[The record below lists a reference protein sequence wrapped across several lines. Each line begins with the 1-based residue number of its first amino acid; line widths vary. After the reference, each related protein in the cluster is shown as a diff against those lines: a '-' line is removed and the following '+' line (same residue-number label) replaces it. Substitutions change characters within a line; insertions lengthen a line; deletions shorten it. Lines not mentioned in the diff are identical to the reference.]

1 MSKVYETIT
10 LKNNDDVSDVQRG
23 RITAAEIRQID
34 IKVLV
39 DTGAHPALIIPEEVS
54 QKLGVRTTGTKKVTV
69 AGGTTRRCSVVG
81 PVELWWHDR
90 DTVIPAL
97 VLPGEREAIMGI
109 TTLELLDL
117 AVDPINGRL
126 FGVHGEE
133 MLLSVK

>member
-10 LKNNDDVSDVQRG
+10 LKNGAD
-23 RITAAEIRQID
+23 IELAALGQIDKSSVRQID
-34 IKVLV
+34 VKVLV
-39 DTGAHPALIIPEEVS
+39 DTGAHPALIIPEAVS
-54 QKLGVRTTGTKKVTV
+54 QKLGVRITGTKKVTV
-69 AGGTTRRCSVVG
+69 AGGTTRQCSIVG
-81 PVELWWHDR
+81 PIELWWHDR
-90 DTVIPAL
+90 DTIVPAL
-97 VLPGEREAIMGI
+97 VLPGEPEAIMGI

>member
-10 LKNNDDVSDVQRG
+10 LKNGDDIANARCGHIAKKD
-23 RITAAEIRQID
+23 IRQID

-54 QKLGVRTTGTKKVTV
+54 QKLGLRTTGTRNVTV
-69 AGGTTRRCSVVG
+69 AGGTTRKCSIVG
-81 PVELWWHDR
+81 PVELWWRNR
-90 DTVIPAL
+90 DTVVPAL
-97 VLPGEREAIMGI
+97 VLPGEKEAIMGI

-117 AVDPINGRL
+117 AVDPINGTL
-126 FGVHGEE
+126 FGAHGDE